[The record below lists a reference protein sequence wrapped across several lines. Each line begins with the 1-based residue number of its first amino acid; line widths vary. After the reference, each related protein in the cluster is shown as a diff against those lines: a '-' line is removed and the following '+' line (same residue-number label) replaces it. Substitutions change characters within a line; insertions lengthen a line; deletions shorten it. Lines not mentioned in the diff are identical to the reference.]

1 MSLGGNLK
9 GDPAVARNLDGR
21 LEVFVVAATNTLY
34 HKWQSS
40 VGSNTWSAWTSL
52 GGNIKSIPAVAAN
65 SDGRLQ
71 VFVVAV
77 DNGLYDRWQLTP
89 PFF

>member
-1 MSLGGNLK
+1 M
-9 GDPAVARNLDGR
+9 
-21 LEVFVVAATNTLY
+21 AASNSLY
-34 HKWQSS
+34 HKWQTTA
-40 VGSNTWSAWTSL
+40 GGNTWSAWTSL
-52 GGNIKSIPAVAAN
+52 GGNIKSNPAVEVN

-71 VFVVAV
+71 VFVVAA